1 MRRPKTVMGVAQHV
15 AGHDDPLGDAGAD
28 GRAHVVFVELFDD
41 GGADD
46 ACKRPGHGHAQ
57 GQRGKEHAV
66 KPRTGI
72 LAEWNEFAG
81 HVEDRAVD
89 REGQNEQH
97 AQPERGRRDG
107 RDGKDAD
114 GLVGPAV
121 AVKCREHAKD
131 QGNGDADEQP
141 EEGKLERHGE
151 CFGDSCA
158 HGCAVGA
165 VIAEVSLGE
174 EIPKERTVT
183 DEEWIVEA
191 VAFAVF
197 LQRLL

>member
-1 MRRPKTVMGVAQHV
+1 M
-15 AGHDDPLGDAGAD
+15 
-28 GRAHVVFVELFDD
+28 
-41 GGADD
+41 
-46 ACKRPGHGHAQ
+46 
-57 GQRGKEHAV
+57 
-66 KPRTGI
+66 
-72 LAEWNEFAG
+72 
-81 HVEDRAVD
+81 D

-121 AVKCREHAKD
+121 AVKCRDHAKD

-197 LQRLL
+197 LQRPLGRAFAKGRVGLIDLGEGHEEEHEERHAENHDRQRDEAPSDKSQEIVHEDLLVVSADREHG